1 MNPEYAPER
10 LNEILSLLLAK
21 KVKICKVLPTDSTR
35 IADESSLLIMD
46 ILVELED
53 KSLANVEVQKIGYHF
68 PGQRSACYSADLL
81 LRQYKRVR
89 EEKEDQSRK
98 FSYRDIKTVY
108 TIVFF
113 EKSTGEFKEFPEDY
127 VHHFEQRSNTGLDI
141 DLLQKYIFIPLDVF
155 RGRKHNKIIKDD
167 LEAWLT
173 FFSTDSPDEI
183 LRLTE
188 QYPRFR
194 AMYDEVF
201 SLCANTERVMEMWSE
216 ELLELDR
223 NTVQYMVDEMQEEIT
238 RQKKELS
245 RKDDEIRLQQGEL
258 SRQKESLD
266 EKESVIIDQQN
277 IIKELQATLAKLQK

>member
-1 MNPEYAPER
+1 
-10 LNEILSLLLAK
+10 
-21 KVKICKVLPTDSTR
+21 
-35 IADESSLLIMD
+35 MD

-89 EEKEDQSRK
+89 EEKEDQNRK

-113 EKSTGEFKEFPEDY
+113 EKSTSEFKEFPEDY
-127 VHHFEQRSNTGLDI
+127 VHHFEQQSNTGLDI

-155 RGRKHNKIIKDD
+155 RERKHNKTIKDE

-173 FFSTDSPDEI
+173 FFSTDSPEEI
-183 LRLTE
+183 LRLIE
-188 QYPRFR
+188 RYPRFK
-194 AMYDEVF
+194 AMYEEVF

-245 RKDDEIRLQQGEL
+245 RKDDEI
-258 SRQKESLD
+258 SRQKESLN
-266 EKESVIIDQQN
+266 EKDN
-277 IIKELQATLAKLQK
+277 IIRELQEKLAELRK

>member
-1 MNPEYAPER
+1 
-10 LNEILSLLLAK
+10 
-21 KVKICKVLPTDSTR
+21 
-35 IADESSLLIMD
+35 
-46 ILVELED
+46 
-53 KSLANVEVQKIGYHF
+53 
-68 PGQRSACYSADLL
+68 
-81 LRQYKRVR
+81 
-89 EEKEDQSRK
+89 
-98 FSYRDIKTVY
+98 
-108 TIVFF
+108 VFF
-113 EKSTGEFKEFPEDY
+113 EKSTSEFKEFPEDY

-155 RGRKHNKIIKDD
+155 RERKHNKIIKDD

-238 RQKKELS
+238 KQKKELS
-245 RKDDEIRLQQGEL
+245 RKDDEINRKDNEIRLQQGEL